1 MTDPAADRR
10 PALAPKM
17 LGGLVALACVACC
30 ALPVLIAAGVV
41 GTGVGALV
49 GWLPAVAIALA
60 VVAVGVW
67 WLGWRRWSC
76 SCGGQRP
83 GGSGFAARIPP
94 PPCRSATST
103 PIASHQVDH
112 QVDSKV

>member
-1 MTDPAADRR
+1 MTDRVADRR
-10 PALAPKM
+10 PARAPKM
-17 LGGLVALACVACC
+17 LGGLAALACVACC

-67 WLGWRRWSC
+67 WLGRHRGSC
-76 SCGGQRP
+76 RCGGKSP
-83 GGSGFAARIPP
+83 GGSGCSCQTPTAALQITDAADR
-94 PPCRSATST
+94 
-103 PIASHQVDH
+103 
-112 QVDSKV
+112 